1 MRRLIFKP
9 IWGCNPHSGW
19 LCFTHK
25 LMCFPHNQG
34 QWKFQAGKWHCSS
47 LKPLLNTQ
55 CVMVQ
60 LRGTECHT
68 SSQTQA
74 AHVLCACACSK
85 AWNEAYKYIWQV
97 SKQAWNWP
105 PNSFFKN
112 KLITINLLYN
122 CECVVPMAAW
132 VISQN
137 PLTVQIVRLSVDS
150 ELPVGLNEKSK
161 CL

>member
-1 MRRLIFKP
+1 
-9 IWGCNPHSGW
+9 
-19 LCFTHK
+19 
-25 LMCFPHNQG
+25 
-34 QWKFQAGKWHCSS
+34 
-47 LKPLLNTQ
+47 
-55 CVMVQ
+55 MVQ
-60 LRGTECHT
+60 LRGTERHT

-74 AHVLCACACSK
+74 AHVLCAFSK

-105 PNSFFKN
+105 PNSFLKN
-112 KLITINLLYN
+112 KLIAINLLYN

-132 VISQN
+132 VISHN

-150 ELPVGLNEKSK
+150 ELPVGLNEQSK